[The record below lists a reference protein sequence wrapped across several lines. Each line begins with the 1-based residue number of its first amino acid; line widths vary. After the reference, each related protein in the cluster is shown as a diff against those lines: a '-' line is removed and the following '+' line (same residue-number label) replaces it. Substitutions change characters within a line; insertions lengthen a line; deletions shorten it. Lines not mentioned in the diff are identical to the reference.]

1 MKAAGSKR
9 GVCLTPRRARVEAKD
24 AAEKVFRLVQRQ
36 GDRHLWT
43 PGQTQVQSWNTSWG
57 LFCPGTLQQL
67 FFLIGTGPV
76 GQYLLGA
83 TRQSTR
89 ETCSA
94 PRPPPQLKHLGTLP
108 NRRGSRSLDPTC
120 EQFPFAAFQGLRRQ
134 QRCGT
139 ASPWLPIFLVR
150 YLPPMRRLRGHD
162 YTGCRAPPKFAL
174 ASLES
179 LAIVREQKNHS
190 VDPPSL
196 ITATVVAQ

>member
-1 MKAAGSKR
+1 MQRKKFSGLCKGRGTATFGPLGKHRCSRGTRHGACLPRHVTAA
-9 GVCLTPRRARVEAKD
+9 
-24 AAEKVFRLVQRQ
+24 
-36 GDRHLWT
+36 
-43 PGQTQVQSWNTSWG
+43 
-57 LFCPGTLQQL
+57 

-94 PRPPPQLKHLGTLP
+94 PRPPPQPKHLGTLP